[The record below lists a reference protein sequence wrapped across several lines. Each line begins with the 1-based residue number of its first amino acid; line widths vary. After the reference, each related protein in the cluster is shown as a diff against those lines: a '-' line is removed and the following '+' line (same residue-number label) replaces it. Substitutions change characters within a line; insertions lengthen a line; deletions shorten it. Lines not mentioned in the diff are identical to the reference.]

1 MKTGQAFFV
10 LATTVVAALNMEGFS
25 PEKGVQPEFRT
36 FYEALVGQADN
47 ATATT
52 SFTDFFTADG
62 HQTTLTLDCVG
73 PEKILRCKQGFLPP
87 DGSKTLTH
95 FPGKA
100 FIFSNDANAT
110 VYEVQ
115 GRIEHNFVKGN
126 CSQNLQNSLHDP
138 QDRPARRGCAE
149 PEPQAAAP
157 GHVVPRLLHRPAVC
171 AQRRP
176 LREPQGQGKGK
187 GMSVLPEPV
196 GMWRGKKIKV
206 PVLPITTIDIEMQA
220 KRVNDQSL

>member
-36 FYEALVGQADN
+36 FYEAWVARILPPLGQEHQLTRPHASRLVGQADN

-126 CSQNLQNSLHDP
+126 CSQNVYKTRYTILKTDQ
-138 QDRPARRGCAE
+138 RVE
-149 PEPQAAAP
+149 AAP
-157 GHVVPRLLHRPAVC
+157 NLNPKPQHQVTSYHDYFIDPPFVPNGVPCESL
-171 AQRRP
+171 
-176 LREPQGQGKGK
+176 KGK
-187 GMSVLPEPV
+187 
-196 GMWRGKKIKV
+196 
-206 PVLPITTIDIEMQA
+206 A
-220 KRVNDQSL
+220 KAKA